1 MTEDN
6 MIVADNIIK
15 SLVPEVDVVNIGEL
29 LQKKA

>member
-1 MTEDN
+1 

-15 SLVPEVDVVNIGEL
+15 SLVPEVDVINIGEL